1 MQWKTKR
8 SQDSVPADNVLLSGK
23 NIKKSPKELMKE
35 DFAKQCGA
43 LRKYNKRLIIVMN
56 ANESAID
63 GPLKKMFE

>member
-1 MQWKTKR
+1 
-8 SQDSVPADNVLLSGK
+8 
-23 NIKKSPKELMKE
+23 MKE